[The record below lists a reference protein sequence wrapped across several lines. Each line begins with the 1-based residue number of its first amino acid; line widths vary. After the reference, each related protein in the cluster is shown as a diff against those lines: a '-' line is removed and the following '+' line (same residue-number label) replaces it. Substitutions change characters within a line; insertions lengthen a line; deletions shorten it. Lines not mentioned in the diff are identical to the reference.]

1 MKVLHVNKFAHLAGG
16 VETHVRD
23 LIEVQ
28 TRAGDEVTLFT
39 ADDVEGE
46 GFTADPVDARS
57 RMRTASHLLWSRR
70 AARAFGRRLDEFDP
84 DVVHF
89 HGIYHQLSASVL
101 REARRRRIASV
112 MTLHDYKVIAPC
124 YLLLRDG
131 QSCTACVGKRLPR
144 DVVRHRCIRG
154 SAAASALCSFE
165 QFLHRP
171 AYSSWVDRYV
181 VPSEHA
187 RDQIAAS
194 QVVDGAKLR
203 VVPHG
208 VALPPA
214 SSPGESRTILYLGR
228 LAPGKGVPDLLG
240 AWKQAALPEP
250 WSLEIAG
257 TGPLEDSLLAEAD
270 PGVRFLGHLNQ
281 VETAAALR
289 RAFAV
294 AAPSLFPETFGLSV
308 AEAMAAGRAT
318 LVSEV
323 GNLPDLVG
331 STGVI
336 LPPGDLDAWAAAL
349 VDLAHRP
356 DLYLRLGEQARSR
369 IATQFSTDLARRRIS
384 QVYNEACAGQV
395 RLGSRAAVAV

>member
-1 MKVLHVNKFAHLAGG
+1 
-16 VETHVRD
+16 
-23 LIEVQ
+23 
-28 TRAGDEVTLFT
+28 
-39 ADDVEGE
+39 
-46 GFTADPVDARS
+46 
-57 RMRTASHLLWSRR
+57 
-70 AARAFGRRLDEFDP
+70 
-84 DVVHF
+84 
-89 HGIYHQLSASVL
+89 
-101 REARRRRIASV
+101 
-112 MTLHDYKVIAPC
+112 
-124 YLLLRDG
+124 
-131 QSCTACVGKRLPR
+131 
-144 DVVRHRCIRG
+144 
-154 SAAASALCSFE
+154 
-165 QFLHRP
+165 
-171 AYSSWVDRYV
+171 
-181 VPSEHA
+181 
-187 RDQIAAS
+187 
-194 QVVDGAKLR
+194 
-203 VVPHG
+203 
-208 VALPPA
+208 
-214 SSPGESRTILYLGR
+214 
-228 LAPGKGVPDLLG
+228 
-240 AWKQAALPEP
+240 
-250 WSLEIAG
+250 
-257 TGPLEDSLLAEAD
+257 LAEAD